1 MNKSEMIR
9 ELLSEYQNQRMRNEQ
24 ELSRRIAEAGRIDPE
39 IIRLRDENRDLAFET
54 MKKIMTLPNEA
65 EKREAAQQMKQRG
78 IFNNGEIR
86 RRLKAAGLPENHLD
100 LQYRCN
106 VCKDTAYVGD
116 APSRFCDCFENRLR
130 TMQYEDGSMSGTD
143 EQCFERFNL
152 DLFSEEN
159 GLRDKMANFRR
170 GFEDYANAYPNT
182 RLLNLFFTGTSGL
195 GKTFLLNCIYERVV
209 SRGHAAVRVSAFR
222 MFEAM
227 RKQHFANSPEDF
239 EFDQL
244 IAAPML
250 LIDDL
255 GSEPMMRN
263 ITIEY
268 LFTLLNERMN
278 ARRHT
283 VIATNLTLEEI
294 KQTYGDRVYS
304 RLIDHSRWTHFKFT
318 GKDLRRL

>member
-1 MNKSEMIR
+1 MTKSDMIR
-9 ELLSEYQNQRMRNEQ
+9 RLLSEYQNQRTANELAL
-24 ELSRRIAEAGRIDPE
+24 EGRIAEAGRMDPE
-39 IIRLRDENRDLAFET
+39 IIRLRNENRDLAFET
-54 MKKIMTLPNEA
+54 MKKIMSLPTEA
-65 EKREAAQQMKQRG
+65 EKREAALQMKQRG

-86 RRLKAAGLPENHLD
+86 RRLAAAGLPENHLD
-100 LQYRCN
+100 LQYRCD
-106 VCKDTAYVGD
+106 VCRDTAYVGE

-130 TMQYEDGSMSGTD
+130 IMQYEDGSMSGTD
-143 EQCFERFNL
+143 EQCFARF
-152 DLFSEEN
+152 DLNRIPVEN
-159 GLRDKMANFRR
+159 NQRAAMQGFRAAA
-170 GFEDYANAYPNT
+170 EDYADTFPATPFTNI
-182 RLLNLFFTGTSGL
+182 LLLGTSGL

-209 SRGHAAVRVSAFR
+209 SRGYAAVRVSAFR

-227 RKQHFANSPEDF
+227 RKQHFANSPEDC

-244 IAAPML
+244 VSAPLL

-263 ITIEY
+263 ITVEY

-283 VIATNLTLEEI
+283 VIATNLSLEEI

-304 RLIDHSRWTHFKFT
+304 RLIDHSRWTHFKFV

>member
-1 MNKSEMIR
+1 MTKSDMIR
-9 ELLSEYQNQRMRNEQ
+9 QLLSEYQNQRAANEIA
-24 ELSRRIAEAGRIDPE
+24 LSQRVAEAGRIDPE
-39 IIRLRDENRDLAFET
+39 ILRLRDENRDLAFET
-54 MKKIMTLPNEA
+54 MKKIMSLTDEA
-65 EKREAAQQMKQRG
+65 EKREAALRMKQRG

-86 RRLKAAGLPENHLD
+86 KRLKAAGLPENHLD
-100 LQYRCN
+100 LQYRCEI
-106 VCKDTAYVGD
+106 CRDTAYVGE

-130 TMQYEDGSMSGTD
+130 LMQYEDGSMSGTD
-143 EQCFERFNL
+143 EQCFDRF
-152 DLFSEEN
+152 DLGRFPVEN
-159 GLRDKMANFRR
+159 NQRAAMQGFRAAA
-170 GFEDYANAYPNT
+170 EDYANAFPNT
-182 RLLNLFFTGTSGL
+182 PFTNILLLGTSGL
-195 GKTFLLNCIYERVV
+195 GKTFLLNCIYERVI

-227 RKQHFANSPEDF
+227 RKQHFANSPEDC

-244 IAAPML
+244 VAAPML

-283 VIATNLTLEEI
+283 VIATNLTLDEI
-294 KQTYGDRVYS
+294 RQTYGDRVYS